1 MSEKTKETAQEN
13 KADQPEQQIT
23 FEQIWLMAPAFVPSP
38 VMTMLE
44 GMKPVIEKK
53 FNEMVTYPA
62 RINKLENEV
71 IALRKLVKE
80 LAAK

>member
-1 MSEKTKETAQEN
+1 MTEKTKETAQEN
-13 KADQPEQQIT
+13 KADHPKPEIT

-53 FNEMVTYPA
+53 FNEMVTYPP
-62 RINKLENEV
+62 RIIKLEND
-71 IALRKLVKE
+71 IIGLKKLVKE
-80 LAAK
+80 LANK